1 MTWMGLASWLRRV
14 RFSLMY
20 HRGRTP
26 WDSGISPPELVA
38 AVTGDAALP
47 AGRAL
52 DLGCGTGT
60 NALYLARLGWDVV
73 GVDFVAPAIARAH
86 AKAAAAGPLA
96 GSVRFVRGDVTALGA
111 LDLGSPASYSL
122 LFDLGCLHGL
132 PPDGRGRYA
141 SGIARLAAPGAM
153 YLLYAFSPRLMGGR
167 PIGMTA
173 DEVRMLFAPHF
184 TVTRAVEGTDR
195 GLPSAWYWL
204 ERTEE

>member
-1 MTWMGLASWLRRV
+1 MWLRRV

-20 HRGRTP
+20 RRGFTP
-26 WDSGISPPELVA
+26 WDSGITPPELVA
-38 AVTGDAALP
+38 AVTGVGALAP
-47 AGRAL
+47 GRAL

-73 GVDFVAPAIARAH
+73 GVDFVAPAIARAR

-111 LDLGSPASYSL
+111 FDLGPPGSFSL
-122 LFDLGCLHGL
+122 LFDLGCLHSL
-132 PPDGRGRYA
+132 PPASRPRYA
-141 SGIARLAAPGAM
+141 SGIARLAAPGAA
-153 YLLYAFSPRLMGGR
+153 YLLYAFAPRLMNGR

-173 DEVRMLFAPHF
+173 DEVRTLFAPHF
-184 TVTRAVEGTDR
+184 AVTRSVEGTDR

-204 ERTEE
+204 ERQSAP